1 LHTGETITKN
11 RPRVPEISLHKCVYF
26 CKFVHLLKHGKAPKL
41 IMFEDLTRKL
51 ESVFRKLR
59 GQGKLTEANV
69 AESLREI
76 RRVLLDADVNYKV
89 AKQFIDRVQQ
99 RSVGQEVLG
108 SITPGQQIVKI
119 VHDELVALMGR
130 EQGELHFTGIPPTVI
145 MVAGLQGSGKTT
157 FAAKLALHLKKKG
170 RHPLLVAADLH
181 RPAAVDQLVTLGQ
194 QVEVPVYSN
203 RDQSALQVAGDSIE
217 FARKNTRDT
226 VIIDTA
232 GRLHVDEEMMHE
244 AEAIKERVKP
254 HEILFVVDSMT
265 GQDAVN
271 AARVFHERLDFD
283 GVVLT
288 KLDGDA
294 RGGAALSIR
303 AVVEKPIKFASVGEK
318 LDALEPFHP
327 DRMAS
332 RILGMG
338 DIVTLVE
345 KAQEQFDQE
354 RAEKLEERI
363 RRNAV
368 TFEDFLE
375 QLKQVKKMGSVS
387 QLLQMI
393 PGANRLPQ
401 AGEVD
406 ERGLVKIEAI
416 INSMTREERQRPHI
430 INGSRRRRI
439 AEGSGTTVQ
448 DINKLLKQFG
458 EMQKLMKQ
466 FTKGKHGR
474 RFGSMKLPIG
484 LN

>member
-1 LHTGETITKN
+1 
-11 RPRVPEISLHKCVYF
+11 
-26 CKFVHLLKHGKAPKL
+26 
-41 IMFEDLTRKL
+41 MFEDLTRKL
-51 ESVFRKLR
+51 ETVFKKLR
-59 GQGKLTEANV
+59 GQGKITEANV
-69 AESLREI
+69 AESLREV

-89 AKQFIDRVQQ
+89 AKQFIERVQE
-99 RSVGQEVLG
+99 RSVGQEVLA

-119 VHDELVALMGR
+119 VHDELVSLMGR
-130 EQGELHFTGIPPTVI
+130 ENVELRFSNIPPTVV

-181 RPAAVDQLVTLGQ
+181 RPAAVDQLLTLGKQ
-194 QVEVPVYSN
+194 LDVPVYSN
-203 RDQSALQVAGDSIE
+203 RDRSALQVAEESIE
-217 FARKNTRDT
+217 FARKNTRDV
-226 VIIDTA
+226 VIVDTA
-232 GRLHVDEEMMHE
+232 GRLHVDEKMMHE
-244 AEAIKERVKP
+244 AETIKEKVKP
-254 HEILFVVDSMT
+254 HETLFVVDSMT

-303 AVVEKPIKFASVGEK
+303 AVVEKPIKFASAGEK
-318 LDALEPFHP
+318 LDSLEPFHP

-338 DIVTLVE
+338 DIITLVE

-354 RAEKLEERI
+354 KAEKLEERL
-363 RRNAV
+363 RKNAF

-375 QLKQVKKMGSVS
+375 QLKQVKMMGSVS
-387 QLLQMI
+387 QLLEMI
-393 PGANRLPQ
+393 PGANRLPH
-401 AGEVD
+401 AGEIN

-416 INSMTREERQRPHI
+416 INSMTREERQKPHS

-439 AEGSGTTVQ
+439 AQGSGTTVQ
-448 DINKLLKQFG
+448 DVNKLLRQFT

-466 FTKGKHGR
+466 FTKEKHGR
-474 RFGSMKLPIG
+474 RLGPMRLPVG
-484 LN
+484 FH